1 MNCVKPHTSFMEQ
14 FILIALKQILGNG
27 KVLSRDT
34 EAIGQELDIYIPEYK
49 LALEPGS
56 WLYHEKK
63 VHDTDLK
70 KRAECEKA
78 GIRLITVYDTYPEDY
93 EPPFDKD
100 CYVYSGFLNEYGYER
115 IKNLVG
121 KKIGI
126 LGYETL
132 MLDWGCGGK

>member
-1 MNCVKPHTSFMEQ
+1 MRLQ
-14 FILIALKQILGNG
+14 G
-27 KVLSRDT
+27 KN
-34 EAIGQELDIYIPEYK
+34 QIYIPEYK

-63 VHDTDLK
+63 AHDTDLK
-70 KRAECEKA
+70 KRAECEKI
-78 GIRLITVYDTYPEDY
+78 GIRLITVYDTYPEDRK
-93 EPPFDKD
+93 PPFDKD
-100 CYVYSGFLNEYGYER
+100 CFVYSGFLNEYGYER